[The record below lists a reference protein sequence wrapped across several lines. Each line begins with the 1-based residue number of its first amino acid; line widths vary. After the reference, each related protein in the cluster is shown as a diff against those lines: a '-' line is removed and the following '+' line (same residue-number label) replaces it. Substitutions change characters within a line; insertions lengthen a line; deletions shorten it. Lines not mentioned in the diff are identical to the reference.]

1 MIRKTIY
8 FSALHAI
15 LIVTVGLSSCVTT
28 KTADLIDQD
37 DDVYYS
43 VAQAKEAAPVVYA
56 NEPVAKDQD
65 YVTEDEL
72 YGDRY
77 NGLGYG
83 TDYTSRFNRFRR
95 FSPYL
100 GYYNSLYGFN
110 YYDPFF
116 NGAYYPYNSYL
127 NGPFVGLNLS
137 FGSGFFYDN
146 PWRSYGFG
154 YGSSFWGPYS
164 YYNTWN
170 PYGMRGGL
178 YNRGF
183 YSGIYSSPAFS
194 APNYRS
200 RPNRAVDNLGIDR
213 GSVIGNPGGVIIK
226 DANGNV
232 IQSRG
237 RAERYGDEIR
247 NNPSG
252 NRTSTSRPQSGTRPA
267 RVNQT
272 PPQRVSQ
279 PERIYS
285 APRDNGSSSR
295 GGSSSPSNGGGSS
308 GGARP
313 SRGN

>member
-8 FSALHAI
+8 FSALHVI
-15 LIVTVGLSSCVTT
+15 LYVMVGLSSCVTT
-28 KTADLIDQD
+28 KTAIVTDQD

-43 VAQAKEAAPVVYA
+43 VAQAKEASPVVYA
-56 NEPVAKDQD
+56 NESIVKDQD

-83 TDYTSRFNRFRR
+83 TDYTSRFNRFRY
-95 FSPYL
+95 FSPFL

-116 NGAYYPYNSYL
+116 NGAYYPFNSYW
-127 NGPFVGLNLS
+127 NGSFVGLNLS
-137 FGSGFFYDN
+137 FGSGFYNN
-146 PWRSYGFG
+146 PWGYYGFG

-164 YYNTWN
+164 YLNSWN
-170 PYGMRGGL
+170 PYLTRGGL
-178 YNRGF
+178 YNRGY

-200 RPNRAVDNLGIDR
+200 RPNRGVDNLGIDR
-213 GSVIGNPGGVIIK
+213 GSVIPNPRGVIIK
-226 DANGNV
+226 DTNGNV

-237 RAERYGDEIR
+237 RAERYGDEVP

-252 NRTSTSRPQSGTRPA
+252 NRTTTSRPQSVTRPE
-267 RVNQT
+267 RVNQA

-285 APRDNGSSSR
+285 APRQDNGSSSR
-295 GGSSSPSNGGGSS
+295 GSSSSPSNGGGSS